1 MQPTPQNLTTPQ
13 QVVLIPVLLAFPDRQ
28 VGVCYNPAT
37 SNARSFAKYFLT
49 VLKVIGWNVNE
60 LAPSVP
66 YSVNMRGG
74 R

>member
-1 MQPTPQNLTTPQ
+1 M
-13 QVVLIPVLLAFPDRQ
+13 LLAFPDRQ
-28 VGVCYNPAT
+28 VGGCYNPAT

-74 R
+74 S